1 MKAWEWAVWIALCL
15 VPLAV
20 AAASLG
26 SLPDTVA
33 MHVGPDGTIDRYG
46 SKYELLPIACLL
58 ALPNLLLMLASWKAE
73 ALFAKGLVHGIDSP
87 RNLRT
92 LFLVLGMVDTVIYL
106 GIMLSFGRGVLAGYI
121 GRRCPSSQVSTTGP
135 SSVMATVFSK
145 WAEGRPS
152 RVHTSQ
158 PSGIW
163 RVL

>member
-20 AAASLG
+20 ATASLG

-46 SKYELLPIACLL
+46 SKYELLPIACFL

-73 ALFAKGLVHGIDSP
+73 ALIVRGLVHGIDSP

-106 GIMLSFGRGVLAGYI
+106 GIMLSFGRGVLAG
-121 GRRCPSSQVSTTGP
+121 
-135 SSVMATVFSK
+135 
-145 WAEGRPS
+145 
-152 RVHTSQ
+152 
-158 PSGIW
+158 
-163 RVL
+163 

>member
-33 MHVGPDGTIDRYG
+33 MHVDRYG

-106 GIMLSFGRGVLAGYI
+106 GIMLSFGRGVLAG
-121 GRRCPSSQVSTTGP
+121 
-135 SSVMATVFSK
+135 
-145 WAEGRPS
+145 
-152 RVHTSQ
+152 
-158 PSGIW
+158 
-163 RVL
+163 